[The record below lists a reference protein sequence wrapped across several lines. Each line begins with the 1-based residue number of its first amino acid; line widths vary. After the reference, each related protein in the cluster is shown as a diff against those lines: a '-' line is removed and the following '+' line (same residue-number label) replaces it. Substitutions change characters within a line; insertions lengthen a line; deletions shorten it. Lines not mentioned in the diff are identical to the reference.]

1 VRAGHDPGLF
11 YDPGTDTFKEM
22 GGSGMAL
29 GVDMDWISRE
39 KRTSDISKGQV
50 ILLGTD
56 GVWEAANPKGK
67 MFGKEPVYAT
77 IRKHHNSSATKIL
90 EAILYTPD
98 KFQEGVKKEDDVTL
112 VVIKMQ
118 G

>member
-1 VRAGHDPGLF
+1 VSED
-11 YDPGTDTFKEM
+11 
-22 GGSGMAL
+22 
-29 GVDMDWISRE
+29 
-39 KRTSDISKGQV
+39 RTSDISKGQV

-67 MFGKEPVYAT
+67 MFGKEPVHAA
-77 IRKHHNSSATKIL
+77 IRKHQNGSATEIL
-90 EAILYTPD
+90 EAILYTLD
-98 KFQEGVKKEDDVTL
+98 KFQAGAKNEDDVTL